1 MEFEMKK
8 NPIGKDLFESLS
20 LGAISWAVGMLAFS
34 AAEILTNAFLD
45 LYQPWSVWRIVLL
58 TYAVFGALLG
68 LGAGFGLWFL
78 RALSGWRETSA
89 VPLLMGAFL
98 GVFLLMVIGVP
109 LNDRYLPG
117 FFAPI
122 SLATNAVAIAAC
134 AGLAL
139 AAFAHLR
146 TRSGKLLWLS
156 FVNLSLAFGFFL
168 ALSRYFDMYVLQTEP
183 VVESILSFVSAAIVG
198 LLLWRCGVRILE
210 IFTGEKVLAKAAVSG
225 LIAIALIWSV
235 GLFLEREIRPHGKAA
250 AATGG
255 KPNLL
260 WIVMDTTRADHL
272 GSYGYEKGTSPNLD
286 VVAEQGVVFEKAIS
300 QASWTMPSHFQMVTS
315 RFDSGK
321 ENALPDDYET
331 VAEILRDEGYDT
343 ASVLGNYSLGRR
355 SGFDQGFADVMD
367 GPVNIFYLMFFDK
380 LPVVKWLVRSGLIAP
395 DTAVRWYHRH
405 TFLEGVGARGE
416 DLTDRSIDWIN
427 SRDGDRPFF
436 LFLNYMDVHD
446 AFDPPEPYRSRF
458 APDVD
463 PMLGFVRFD
472 AEEGEAIDSNTFVR
486 DVLPTMQ
493 QADWDELIELY
504 DGEIAYLDEHIGR
517 LIADLDEQGELDNT
531 IVVVTSDHGELFGE
545 HDLAYHFKALT
556 EEETHVP
563 LIIRYPAGMRPGGRV
578 AGAVELNDILPTV
591 LELAEIESEA
601 PMDGSSLVAAART
614 GNADEGPVFTY
625 LLRDPRAKFPH
636 TLAGHLLGVRKD
648 GQKYV
653 WSSGGEHEFYV
664 LGNDPKAHDNL
675 YLSQGGAPLELE
687 EELARWRE
695 SVGLNEISKEKL
707 DPITRDRLR
716 ALGYID

>member
-1 MEFEMKK
+1 MK
-8 NPIGKDLFESLS
+8 NNSIGKDLLECAL
-20 LGAISWAVGMLAFS
+20 LGALSWALGMMAFS
-34 AAEILTNAFLD
+34 CAEILTNAFLD
-45 LYQPWSVWRIVLL
+45 LYQPWSVWRVVLL
-58 TYAVFGALLG
+58 TYAIMGSILG
-68 LGAGFGLWFL
+68 LGAGLGIWFL
-78 RALSGWRETSA
+78 RLLTGWRATSA

-98 GVFLLMVIGVP
+98 GVFLLMVVGVP

-117 FFAPI
+117 FFEPI
-122 SLATNAVAIAAC
+122 SLATNGAVIALC
-134 AGLAL
+134 AVLAL
-139 AAFAHLR
+139 GGFVHLR
-146 TRSGKLLWLS
+146 SRANGMLWLT
-156 FVNLSLAFGFFL
+156 FVNLTLSFGFFL
-168 ALSRYFDMYVLQTEP
+168 SLSRYFDMYVLQTEP
-183 VVESILSFVSAAIVG
+183 VLESVLSFGGAALVCFAI
-198 LLLWRCGVRILE
+198 WRCGI
-210 IFTGEKVLAKAAVSG
+210 GVLAIFGGERLLAKFAVSG
-225 LIAIALIWSV
+225 LIGIALIWST
-235 GLFLEREIRPHGKAA
+235 GLFLEREVQPHGKVAS
-250 AATGG
+250 ATAG

-260 WIVMDTTRADHL
+260 WIIMDTTRADHL
-272 GSYGYEKGTSPNLD
+272 GTYGYEKGTSPRLD
-286 VVAEQGVVFEKAIS
+286 ELAASSVVFEKAIS

-367 GPVNIFYLMFFDK
+367 GPVNIFYLKFFDK
-380 LPVVKWLVRSGLIAP
+380 LPIVKWLVHSGLIAP
-395 DTAVRWYHRH
+395 DTAVRWFHRH

-446 AFDPPEPYRSRF
+446 AFDPPEPYRTQF

-472 AEEGEAIDSNTFVR
+472 PVEGEAIDSNTFVR

-493 QADWDELIELY
+493 QADWDELVALY

-517 LIADLDEQGELDNT
+517 LLDDLREQGALDNT

-545 HDLAYHFKALT
+545 HDLAYHFKALS

-563 LIIRYPAGMRPGGRV
+563 LIIRYPAGMPPGARV
-578 AGAVELNDILPTV
+578 PGAVELNDILPTV
-591 LELAEIESEA
+591 LELASIETQA
-601 PMDGSSLVAAART
+601 PMDGSSLVAAALS

-636 TLAGHLLGVRKD
+636 TQAGHLLGIRQD

-664 LGNDPKAHDNL
+664 LANDPKAHENL
-675 YLSQGGAPLELE
+675 YIQQGGAPLELE
-687 EELARWRE
+687 EALARWRD
-695 SVGLNEISKEKL
+695 SVGLNEISQEEL
-707 DPITRDRLR
+707 DPVTRDRLR

>member
-1 MEFEMKK
+1 MKK
-8 NPIGKDLFESLS
+8 ISIGKDLLKTTL
-20 LGAISWAVGMLAFS
+20 LGSVCWALGMMAFS
-34 AAEILTNAFLD
+34 CAEILTNAFLD
-45 LYQPWSVWRIVLL
+45 LYQPWSVWRVVLL

-78 RALSGWRETSA
+78 RAISGWRETSA
-89 VPLLMGAFL
+89 VPLVMGAFL
-98 GVFLLMVIGVP
+98 GVFLLMVLGVP

-122 SLATNAVAIAAC
+122 SLATNAGVIAGC

-139 AAFAHLR
+139 AVFAHLR
-146 TRSGKLLWLS
+146 SRSGSLLWLS

-168 ALSRYFDMYVLQTEP
+168 SLSRYFDMYVVQTEP
-183 VVESILSFVSAAIVG
+183 AFESVLSFSAAAIVCF
-198 LLLWRCGVRILE
+198 LVWRCGVRIID
-210 IFTGEKVLAKAAVSG
+210 IFTSEGTLAKAAMGG

-235 GLFLEREIRPHGKAA
+235 GIYLDREIRPHGKAA
-250 AATGG
+250 TMTAG

-272 GSYGYEKGTSPNLD
+272 GTYGYDKGTSPNLD
-286 VVAEQGVVFEKAIS
+286 VLAESGVVFEKAIA

-321 ENALPDDYET
+321 ENALPDSYET

-367 GPVNIFYLMFFDK
+367 GPVNIFYLQFFDK
-380 LPVVKWLVRSGLIAP
+380 LPVVKWMVQSGLIAP

-405 TFLEGVGARGE
+405 TFLEGVGARGK
-416 DLTDRSIDWIN
+416 DLTDRSINWIN
-427 SRDGDRPFF
+427 GRDGDRPFF

-446 AFDPPEPYRSRF
+446 AFDPQEPYRSQF

-472 AEEGEAIDSNTFVR
+472 AEKGEAIDSNTFVR
-486 DVLPTMQ
+486 DVLPTMNA
-493 QADWDELIELY
+493 ADWAELVALY
-504 DGEIAYLDEHIGR
+504 DGEIAYVDEHIGR
-517 LIADLDEQGELDNT
+517 LVDTLAAQGQLDDT
-531 IVVVTSDHGELFGE
+531 IVVVTADHGELFGE

-563 LIIRYPAGMRPGGRV
+563 LIIRYPAGLPAGGRV
-578 AGAVELNDILPTV
+578 PGAVELNDILPTV
-591 LELAEIESEA
+591 LELASIESQA
-601 PMDGSSLVAAART
+601 PMDGSSLVAAAQT
-614 GNADEGPVFTY
+614 GRADDGPVFTY

-636 TLAGHLLGVRKD
+636 TQAGHLLGVRKG

-664 LGNDPKAHDNL
+664 LENDPKAHDNL
-675 YLSQGGAPLELE
+675 YIREGGPPMELE

-695 SVGLNEISKEKL
+695 SVGLNEISQEKL